1 MNKYEHLPLTPFQGE
16 VQRQTRGGGGG
27 YKLPEERNK
36 GNFTKETTSNVD
48 NIIRTFNTVKTKFSG
63 IVKPSLIFELEINQS
78 VDYKSLEQIVSSM
91 GIHILSSAENKK
103 GYWVVFSDDE
113 NLTEFKRKLAT
124 YGSIDGP
131 KYDFFNAFGILRD
144 IPREEKIGERLIN
157 QPLGDN
163 VDYIDIELWRM
174 MDDRKNIAFIEG
186 LKAAYP
192 DRSKFRITDQL
203 ITKSFVLL
211 RVKLSKK
218 EFEEII
224 DLKEIARADRPSLPT
239 FNPFELKNL
248 DILEIERNA
257 PDENANGIL
266 IIDSGIVSNH
276 PLLEKCIGGEDNFQ
290 NGETATQDTVGHG
303 TAVAGCAA
311 YGDVEKCLID
321 RVFTPSNWIF
331 SAKVM
336 YAETNP
342 TNGEKYARYD
352 PEKLVEHQLND
363 AIFNYLSNSDYHIRV
378 VNISI
383 GNTQEVWHKT
393 YTRQLP
399 LAALIDE
406 IAYTFPYVVFVVS
419 TGNQHPQNIDEFDT
433 IEKIKTSYPKYLL
446 NNPDFKLINPATSAL
461 AITIGSISPAIRV
474 QQNHYGEEQI
484 KTAIAEENQPS
495 PFTRTGP
502 GINDMVKPELV
513 EYGGNLI
520 LYNNNGRI
528 SEDNGGKIILLN
540 NEVTTNL
547 LKFDFGTSFSAPK
560 VARIAGEIANIY
572 PQRTANFIINMLL
585 SGADVPF
592 IPKDDFYG
600 SNNGKA
606 IEDHLKVC
614 GYGLPSLERA
624 INSFDNRVILFDEGK
639 LQLNKVKV
647 YSLQLPDVYFN
658 EAGYKR
664 IIVNLSFTPET
675 RSTRGDSY
683 LGNRMEF
690 HIFHSV
696 NPQELVNK
704 YGVVTGESEGEKV
717 PKEFERF
724 EIDLIPGPRKRNA
737 GCHQKAWKDFKR
749 EPKNSPASPVSLV
762 LINYNKW
769 MNNENIQTDFCIS
782 VTFEHEKEIDLYNQ
796 IRANIQTRAR
806 VR

>member
-1 MNKYEHLPLTPFQGE
+1 M
-16 VQRQTRGGGGG
+16 
-27 YKLPEERNK
+27 
-36 GNFTKETTSNVD
+36 
-48 NIIRTFNTVKTKFSG
+48 
-63 IVKPSLIFELEINQS
+63 
-78 VDYKSLEQIVSSM
+78 
-91 GIHILSSAENKK
+91 
-103 GYWVVFSDDE
+103 
-113 NLTEFKRKLAT
+113 
-124 YGSIDGP
+124 IDG
-131 KYDFFNAFGILRD
+131 
-144 IPREEKIGERLIN
+144 
-157 QPLGDN
+157 
-163 VDYIDIELWRM
+163 
-174 MDDRKNIAFIEG
+174 RKNIAFIDG

-218 EFEEII
+218 EFDEII
-224 DLKEIARADRPSLPT
+224 ELKEIARADRPSLPT

-257 PDENANGIL
+257 PYENATGIL

-276 PLLEKCIGGEDNFQ
+276 PLLENCIGGEGNFQ
-290 NGETATQDTVGHG
+290 SGETATQDTIGHG

-311 YGDVEKCLID
+311 YGDVEKCIID
-321 RVFTPSNWIF
+321 KVFTPSNWIF

-336 YAETNP
+336 YAETHP

-352 PEKLVEHQLND
+352 PEKLVEHQLHD
-363 AIFNYLSNSDYHIRV
+363 AVITFLSNSKYHIRV
-378 VNISI
+378 VNISL
-383 GNTQEVWHKT
+383 GNIQEVWHKT

-406 IAYTFPYVVFVVS
+406 IAYTFPNVVFIVS

-433 IEKIKTSYPKYLL
+433 IEKIKTNYPKYLL

-461 AITIGSISPAIRV
+461 AISVGSISPANRV
-474 QQNHYGEEQI
+474 QQNHIGEEQI

-513 EYGGNLI
+513 EFGGNLI
-520 LYNNNGRI
+520 FYNNHGRI
-528 SEDNGGKIILLN
+528 SEDSGGKIVLLN
-540 NEVTTNL
+540 NEVSANL
-547 LKFDFGTSFSAPK
+547 LKFDFGTSFTAPK

-585 SGADVPF
+585 SGASVPF

-600 SNNGKA
+600 SKNGKA
-606 IEDHLKVC
+606 IEDHLNVC

-624 INSFDNRVILFDEGK
+624 INSYDNRVILFDEGK

-647 YSLQLPDVYFN
+647 YSLQLPDVYFI

-690 HIFHSV
+690 HLFHSV

-704 YGVVTGESEGEKV
+704 YGVVSGDSEGNGV
-717 PKEFERF
+717 PNELKRY
-724 EIDLIPGPRKRNA
+724 EIDLLPGSRKRNA
-737 GCHQKAWKDFKR
+737 GCHQKAWKEFKR
-749 EPKNSPASPVSLV
+749 EPRNCPASPVSLV

-769 MNNENIQTDFCIS
+769 MNDENIQTDFCLS

-806 VR
+806 IR

>member
-1 MNKYEHLPLTPFQGE
+1 MAKYEHLPLTPFQSE

-27 YKLPEERNK
+27 YKLPEGRHK
-36 GNFTKETTSNVD
+36 SDFTRETTNNVD
-48 NIIRTFNTVKTKFSG
+48 NIINTFGVVKKKFIG
-63 IVKPSLIFELEINQS
+63 IINPSLIFELEINQS
-78 VDYKSLEQIVSSM
+78 VDYKSIEQIMSSM

-113 NLTEFKRKLAT
+113 NLSEFKRKLAT

-131 KYDFFNAFGILRD
+131 KYDFFNAFGNLRN

-157 QPLGDN
+157 QPLGDTI
-163 VDYIDIELWRM
+163 DYIDLELWRM
-174 MDDRKNIAFIEG
+174 IDERKNIAFIDG

-192 DRSKFRITDQL
+192 DQSKFRITDQL
-203 ITKSFVLL
+203 IAKSFVLL

-218 EFEEII
+218 ELDEII
-224 DLKEIARADRPSLPT
+224 ELKEIARADRPSLPT

-248 DILEIERNA
+248 DFLEIERNA
-257 PDENANGIL
+257 PNENATGIL

-276 PLLEKCIGGEDNFQ
+276 PLLENCIGGEDNFQ
-290 NGETATQDTVGHG
+290 SGEIATQDTVGHG

-311 YGDVEKCLID
+311 YGDVEMCIID
-321 RVFTPSNWIF
+321 KVFTPSNWIF

-336 YAETNP
+336 YAETDP
-342 TNGEKYARYD
+342 INGEKYARYD
-352 PEKLVEHQLND
+352 PEKLVEHQLTD
-363 AIFNYLSNSDYHIRV
+363 AIITFLSNSNYHIRV
-378 VNISI
+378 VNISL
-383 GNTQEVWHKT
+383 GNIQEVWHKT

-406 IAYTFPYVVFVVS
+406 IAYTFPNVVFVVS
-419 TGNQHPQNIDEFDT
+419 TGNQNPQNIDEFDT
-433 IEKIKTSYPKYLL
+433 IEKIKTNYPKYLL
-446 NNPDFKLINPATSAL
+446 SNPDYKLINPATSAL
-461 AITIGSISPAIRV
+461 AITVGSISPANRV
-474 QQNHYGEEQI
+474 QQNHNCEEQI

-513 EYGGNLI
+513 EFGGNLI
-520 LYNNNGRI
+520 FYNNHGWI
-528 SEDNGGKIILLN
+528 SEDSGGKIVLLN
-540 NEVTTNL
+540 NEVSENL

-560 VARIAGEIANIY
+560 VARIAGEIANLY

-585 SGADVPF
+585 SGAGMPF

-600 SNNGKA
+600 SKNGKA
-606 IEDHLKVC
+606 IEDHLNVC

-624 INSFDNRVILFDEGK
+624 INSFDNRVILFDESK

-647 YSLQLPDVYFN
+647 YSLQLPDVFFN

-683 LGNRMEF
+683 MGNRMEF

-696 NPQELVNK
+696 NPQELVSK
-704 YGVVTGESEGEKV
+704 FGIVSAESEGGEV
-717 PKEFERF
+717 PNELKRF
-724 EIDLIPGPRKRNA
+724 ELDLLPGLRKRNA
-737 GCHQKAWKDFKR
+737 GCHQKAWKEFKR
-749 EPKNSPASPVSLV
+749 EPRNLPASPVSLV

-769 MNNENIQTDFCIS
+769 MNDDNIHTDYCLSI
-782 VTFEHEKEIDLYNQ
+782 TFEHEKEIDLYNQ
-796 IRANIQTRAR
+796 IRTNIQARAR